1 MSELDRVLSLKEVA
15 AALGVHR
22 TTLHTWRREGNGPP
36 VVQLSKRKVGVRTSD
51 LNAFIEARVIQPGA
65 AEPPCDRDR

>member
-22 TTLHTWRREGNGPP
+22 TTLHTRPLMVA
-36 VVQLSKRKVGVRTSD
+36 VVT
-51 LNAFIEARVIQPGA
+51 RVK
-65 AEPPCDRDR
+65 